1 MLATPWIVTLG
12 LGILSGPGLGIDP
25 LRAAAPSLA
34 EIEAESSGYAL
45 AAEGSTRE
53 QTGYEAGRAAIDA
66 GRFSEAAETFRKLA
80 AEGGPEADRAL
91 FWQAYSEAKATRT
104 AAALTTLKR
113 LKTEHP
119 ESPWLDDARALEV
132 EVRGAGAG
140 STVAGDDEELKLYV
154 LDGLLSSDSERAVP
168 LLLKFLAGNHSDA
181 LKAKALFVL
190 SQSDSPEAF
199 AALLEIARGAEQP
212 RLQLEAVRVLGIS
225 GEDAAVEALEELYRT
240 SSSREIKAEILRAM
254 GVAGAEGALAR
265 VAREERDPE
274 LKAEAIQGLGI
285 TDSEEAGAALVE
297 IYRQASDRK
306 VKAAALEALFI
317 QDNAKALL
325 TIFKSETDR
334 ELKREALRYLSMID
348 DEATSE
354 LLDSILND

>member
-12 LGILSGPGLGIDP
+12 LGLFSGPGLGIDP
-25 LRAAAPSLA
+25 LQAAVPSLA
-34 EIEAESSGYAL
+34 RIDAERSGYAL
-45 AAEGSTRE
+45 AAQGSTRE
-53 QTGYEAGRAAIDA
+53 QTAYDVGRAAIDA
-66 GRFSEAAETFRKLA
+66 GRFSEAVETFRKLA
-80 AEGGPEADRAL
+80 AEGGPEVDRAL

-104 AAALTTLKR
+104 TAALATLKR

-140 STVAGDDEELKLYV
+140 TTVAGDDEELKLYV

-190 SQSDSPEAF
+190 SQSESPEAF
-199 AALLEIARGAEQP
+199 QALLKIARGAEQP

-225 GEDAAVEALEELYRT
+225 GEDAAVKALEELYRT
-240 SSSREIKAEILRAM
+240 SSSREIKAEVIQGFL
-254 GVAGAEGALAR
+254 VADATAPLVRLAK
-265 VAREERDPE
+265 EEKDPE
-274 LKAEAIQGLGI
+274 LRAEAIRGLGI
-285 TDSEEAGAALVE
+285 TDDEEAGTALAE
-297 IYRQASDRK
+297 IYRQEKDRK
-306 VKAAALEALFI
+306 IKAEVLNSLFI

-325 TIFKSETDR
+325 AIFKSETDR
-334 ELKREALRYLSMID
+334 ELKREALRFLSMID
-348 DEATSE
+348 DEGTSE